1 MLLRFPVSAGRRS
14 MIKDFSQY
22 TDEELIAKLRQGEP
36 EVMDYLID
44 KYKSMVRQKAR
55 VLYLVGG
62 EQDDLIQEGMIGLF
76 KAVRDYHAEKD
87 ASFRTFAQL
96 CVDRQMYHAIQ
107 SSNRQKH
114 QPLNSYVSM
123 SSEEWENEVRTM
135 LQQSPENIVIAQENA
150 AHLESKIRNQLSK
163 FENQVLDMYLDGDNY
178 LTIADKMGKTPK
190 SIDNAL
196 QRIRM
201 KVKEC
206 VGMKRQDG

>member
-1 MLLRFPVSAGRRS
+1 
-14 MIKDFSQY
+14 MIKDFAQY
-22 TDEELIAKLRQGEP
+22 TDEELIEKLRQGEP

-76 KAVRDYHAEKD
+76 KAVRDYHAGKD
-87 ASFRTFAQL
+87 ASFHTFAQL

-206 VGMKRQDG
+206 VGMKKQDG

>member
-1 MLLRFPVSAGRRS
+1 

-96 CVDRQMYHAIQ
+96 CVDRQMYRAIQ

>member
-1 MLLRFPVSAGRRS
+1 M
-14 MIKDFSQY
+14 MKDYTQY
-22 TDEELIAKLRQGEP
+22 TDEELVDMIRRGEQ
-36 EVMDYLID
+36 EVMDFIID

-76 KAVRDYHAEKD
+76 KAVRDYRKEKD

-96 CVDRQMYHAIQ
+96 CVDRQIYHAIQ

-114 QPLNSYVSM
+114 QPLNTYISM
-123 SSEEWENEVRTM
+123 SSEEWEDEVYHM
-135 LQQSPENIVIAQENA
+135 FQQSPENIVIAQENVV
-150 AHLESKIRNQLSK
+150 HLKNTIRRQLSS
-163 FENQVLDMYLDGDNY
+163 FENQVLEMYLDGDNY
-178 LTIADKMGKTPK
+178 LQIAEKLGKPPK

-196 QRIRM
+196 QRIRG

-206 VGMKRQDG
+206 IGEKFLK

>member
-1 MLLRFPVSAGRRS
+1 MLGLHKIEKYSDYS
-14 MIKDFSQY
+14 
-22 TDEELIAKLRQGEP
+22 DEELIIRYREGEQQI
-36 EVMDYLID
+36 VDYLME
-44 KYKSMVRQKAR
+44 KYKNVVRSKAGR
-55 VLYLVGG
+55 MFILGADK
-62 EQDDLIQEGMIGLF
+62 DDLIQEGLIGLF

-114 QPLNSYVSM
+114 RPLNSYVSM

-196 QRIRM
+196 QRIKGKARHIL
-201 KVKEC
+201 EE
-206 VGMKRQDG
+206 KRK

>member
-1 MLLRFPVSAGRRS
+1 
-14 MIKDFSQY
+14 MIKDFARY
-22 TDEELIAKLRQGEP
+22 TDEELIEKLRQGEP

-76 KAVRDYHAEKD
+76 KAVRDYHAGKD
-87 ASFRTFAQL
+87 ASFHTFAHL

-206 VGMKRQDG
+206 VGMKRQDD

>member
-1 MLLRFPVSAGRRS
+1 MLLRFPVSAGRRL
-14 MIKDFSQY
+14 MIKDFAQY
-22 TDEELIAKLRQGEP
+22 TDEELIEKLRQGEP

-76 KAVRDYHAEKD
+76 KAVRDYHAGKD
-87 ASFRTFAQL
+87 ASFHTFAQL

>member
-1 MLLRFPVSAGRRS
+1 M
-14 MIKDFSQY
+14 KDFAQY
-22 TDEELIAKLRQGEP
+22 TDEELIEKLRQGEP

-76 KAVRDYHAEKD
+76 KAVRDYHAGKD
-87 ASFRTFAQL
+87 ASFHTFAQL

-178 LTIADKMGKTPK
+178 LTIADRMGKTPK

>member
-1 MLLRFPVSAGRRS
+1 
-14 MIKDFSQY
+14 MIKDFAQY
-22 TDEELIAKLRQGEP
+22 TDEELIEKLRQGEP

-76 KAVRDYHAEKD
+76 KAMRDYHAGKD
-87 ASFRTFAQL
+87 ASFHTFAQL

>member
-1 MLLRFPVSAGRRS
+1 M
-14 MIKDFSQY
+14 
-22 TDEELIAKLRQGEP
+22 
-36 EVMDYLID
+36 
-44 KYKSMVRQKAR
+44 
-55 VLYLVGG
+55 GG

-76 KAVRDYHAEKD
+76 KAVRDYHAGKD
-87 ASFRTFAQL
+87 ASFHTFAQL

>member
-1 MLLRFPVSAGRRS
+1 
-14 MIKDFSQY
+14 MIKDFARY
-22 TDEELIAKLRQGEP
+22 TDEELIEKLRQGEP

-76 KAVRDYHAEKD
+76 KAVRDYHAGKD
-87 ASFRTFAQL
+87 ASFHTFAQL

>member
-22 TDEELIAKLRQGEP
+22 TDEELIEKLRQGEP